1 MCIYMEKNSEKN
13 LVCGENGK
21 YEVCVNHTSEN
32 QTTLAAFS
40 VIGKFTYIIFC
51 KYAILSQNSLHLC
64 TFSAKFSEQKSIA
77 VLHIILL
84 KSTSIQLMFM
94 QKSISFHF
102 CFRNLLLV
110 KQLSLSLNKGSPL
123 PLFFVRLGQT
133 LTDFFRLILLGQVY
147 HCLCSPLDIP
157 DICHCFYTDTF

>member
-1 MCIYMEKNSEKN
+1 MCIYIEKNSEKN

-21 YEVCVNHTSEN
+21 YKVCVNHTSEN

-94 QKSISFHF
+94 QNKYFFPFLFSQ
-102 CFRNLLLV
+102 LV
-110 KQLSLSLNKGSPL
+110 A
-123 PLFFVRLGQT
+123 
-133 LTDFFRLILLGQVY
+133 
-147 HCLCSPLDIP
+147 C
-157 DICHCFYTDTF
+157 

>member
-123 PLFFVRLGQT
+123 PLFFACLGQT
-133 LTDFFRLILLGQVY
+133 LPDFFRL
-147 HCLCSPLDIP
+147 SR
-157 DICHCFYTDTF
+157 FYRARLRDGRPYQNG